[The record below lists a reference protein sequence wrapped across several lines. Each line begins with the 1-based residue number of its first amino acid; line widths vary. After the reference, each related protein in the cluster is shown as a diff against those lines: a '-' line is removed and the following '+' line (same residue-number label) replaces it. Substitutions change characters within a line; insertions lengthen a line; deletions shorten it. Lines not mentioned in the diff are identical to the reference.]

1 VISVPGWAWAATAGT
16 IGCLLVID
24 LLASRRPPGFS
35 RAAALTAAW
44 AAAGTGFGIV
54 IIATLGA
61 DPGQQYFA
69 AYLTEQALSV
79 DNLFIFALLFQS
91 FAVPAACQRRVLLAG
106 VIGAL
111 ALRGGF
117 IAAGAALIDHLSWAL
132 YAFGALLL
140 AAAVRMA
147 RGGTGRA
154 PPGGLVLRGLR
165 KVMPVSDD
173 YDGRRFVTR
182 REGKLVATP
191 LLVVLVA
198 VEATD
203 LVFAVDSIPASFG
216 ITTNVF
222 IVFTANAFA
231 VLGLRS
237 LYFVLAGA
245 MRRFGYLRQGM
256 TVLLGF
262 IGGKM
267 ILAPV
272 LHIPAVV
279 SLGVIVVI
287 IAGSVALSLR
297 QNARTGPRREQP
309 AAPGSPGDQ
318 PAAPGTRREQ
328 PAAPG
333 AGPGHPGV
341 APARAGARRS
351 PA

>member
-1 VISVPGWAWAATAGT
+1 MITVPSWAWAATGAA

-24 LLASRRPPGFS
+24 LLATRRPPGFS
-35 RAAALTAAW
+35 RSAALTVAW
-44 AAAGTGFGIV
+44 VAAGTGFGIV
-54 IIATLGA
+54 VVATLGA
-61 DPGQQYFA
+61 DAGQQYFA

-79 DNLFIFALLFQS
+79 DNLFVFALLFQAL
-91 FAVPAACQRRVLLAG
+91 AVPAACQRRVLLAG

-111 ALRGGF
+111 VLRGGF
-117 IAAGAALIDHLSWAL
+117 IAAGAALLDQLSWAS

-140 AAAVRMA
+140 AAALRMA
-147 RGGTGRA
+147 RGGTGTA
-154 PPGGLVLRGLR
+154 PSGGLVLRGLR
-165 KVMPVSDD
+165 RVIPVSAD
-173 YDGRRFVTR
+173 YDGMRFVTR
-182 REGKLVATP
+182 REGKLAATP

-198 VEATD
+198 VDITD
-203 LVFAVDSIPASFG
+203 LIFAVDSIPASFG

-245 MRRFGYLRQGM
+245 LRRFSYLRQGM
-256 TVLLGF
+256 TVLLGY

-272 LHIPAVV
+272 LHIPTVV

-287 IAGSVALSLR
+287 IAGAAAASLWRNSR
-297 QNARTGPRREQP
+297 QARR
-309 AAPGSPGDQ
+309 
-318 PAAPGTRREQ
+318 
-328 PAAPG
+328 AAPG
-333 AGPGHPGV
+333 ARPDGPGARLDRPG
-341 APARAGARRS
+341 ARLDGTGAPPARAGARRS

>member
-1 VISVPGWAWAATAGT
+1 MITVPGWAWAVTAGT

-24 LLASRRPPGFS
+24 LLATRRPPGFS
-35 RAAALTAAW
+35 RSAALTAAW
-44 AAAGTGFGIV
+44 VAAGAGFGIV
-54 IIATLGA
+54 IIATSGGDA
-61 DPGQQYFA
+61 GQQYFA
-69 AYLTEQALSV
+69 AYLTEEALSV
-79 DNLFIFALLFQS
+79 DNLFVFALLFQA
-91 FAVPAACQRRVLLAG
+91 FAVPAAYERRVLLAG

-117 IAAGAALIDHLSWAL
+117 IAAGATLLDHLSWAS

-140 AAAVRMA
+140 IAALRMA
-147 RGGTGRA
+147 RGGTGSA
-154 PPGGLVLRGLR
+154 PAGGPVLRGLR
-165 KVMPVSDD
+165 RVVPVSAD
-173 YDGRRFVTR
+173 YDGMRFVTR

-198 VEATD
+198 VDITD
-203 LVFAVDSIPASFG
+203 LIFAVDSIPASFG

-245 MRRFGYLRQGM
+245 LRRLSYLRQGM
-256 TVLLGF
+256 TLLLGL

-267 ILAPV
+267 IVAPV
-272 LHIPAVV
+272 LHVPTAV

-287 IAGSVALSLR
+287 ITGTAILSLR
-297 QNARTGPRREQP
+297 KNSRTDSQRDLR
-309 AAPGSPGDQ
+309 
-318 PAAPGTRREQ
+318 
-328 PAAPG
+328 AAPG
-333 AGPGHPGV
+333 ARSDDPTVP
-341 APARAGARRS
+341 PARAGVRRS

>member
-1 VISVPGWAWAATAGT
+1 
-16 IGCLLVID
+16 
-24 LLASRRPPGFS
+24 
-35 RAAALTAAW
+35 
-44 AAAGTGFGIV
+44 
-54 IIATLGA
+54 
-61 DPGQQYFA
+61 
-69 AYLTEQALSV
+69 
-79 DNLFIFALLFQS
+79 
-91 FAVPAACQRRVLLAG
+91 
-106 VIGAL
+106 
-111 ALRGGF
+111 
-117 IAAGAALIDHLSWAL
+117 
-132 YAFGALLL
+132 
-140 AAAVRMA
+140 MA

-245 MRRFGYLRQGM
+245 MRRFSYLRQGM

-272 LHIPAVV
+272 LHVPTVV

-287 IAGSVALSLR
+287 IATAVALSLR
-297 QNARTGPRREQP
+297 KNARTASLREQRAAPGPRQDVPAAPAARAGPRRWP
-309 AAPGSPGDQ
+309 A
-318 PAAPGTRREQ
+318 
-328 PAAPG
+328 
-333 AGPGHPGV
+333 
-341 APARAGARRS
+341 
-351 PA
+351 

>member
-1 VISVPGWAWAATAGT
+1 MTAAPSWAWAAVAGT

-24 LLASRRPPGFS
+24 LLATRRPPGFS
-35 RAAALTAAW
+35 RAAVLTAAW
-44 AAAGTGFGIV
+44 TAAGICFGIV

-61 DPGQQYFA
+61 GAGQQYFA
-69 AYLTEQALSV
+69 AYLTEETLSI
-79 DNLFIFALLFQS
+79 DNLFIFALLFQA

-117 IAAGAALIDHLSWAL
+117 IAAGAALLDHLSWAS

-140 AAAVRMA
+140 VAAVRMA
-147 RGGTGRA
+147 RSSPGAA
-154 PPGGLVLRGLR
+154 PPGGRVLRGLR
-165 KVMPVSDD
+165 RVVPVSDD
-173 YDGRRFVTR
+173 YDGMRFVAR
-182 REGKLVATP
+182 REGRLVATP
-191 LLVVLVA
+191 LLLVLVA

-222 IVFTANAFA
+222 IIFTANAFA

-245 MRRFGYLRQGM
+245 LRRFSYLRQGM

-262 IGGKM
+262 IGAKM

-272 LHIPAVV
+272 LHLPAVV

-287 IAGSVALSLR
+287 IAAAAVLSVVR
-297 QNARTGPRREQP
+297 NARADSRRVP
-309 AAPGSPGDQ
+309 LARADAPGSPAS
-318 PAAPGTRREQ
+318 PAS
-328 PAAPG
+328 
-333 AGPGHPGV
+333 
-341 APARAGARRS
+341 ARRS
-351 PA
+351 AA